1 MFTVALSNGRSQEI
15 EADRI
20 TFDEGMVWFWSHGA
34 AIASHPRSEIES
46 LSAMHDDAVESAVDQ
61 ARLVHARAFER
72 WTADEDARLR
82 DAHAT
87 GLTRVQLSE
96 MFERQPS
103 AIRSRLDALGLRE
116 VPDDADDPVE

>member
-15 EADRI
+15 DAERI
-20 TFDEGMVWFWSHGA
+20 TFDEGMVWFWSQGV
-34 AIASHPRSEIES
+34 AIASHPRSEVES
-46 LSAMHDDAVESAVDQ
+46 LSAVHEEAVASAVDR
-61 ARLVHARAFER
+61 ARELHPRAFER
-72 WTADEDARLR
+72 WTDDEDARLR

-116 VPDDADDPVE
+116 VPDEADE